1 MKETK
6 RSILIA
12 IFGPTGIGKTGLAVK
27 LAKKFN
33 GEILSVDSR
42 QVYRGM
48 DIVTGK
54 DSGNWGV
61 NLVGPSDK
69 FSAADFVKR
78 AKTVIADI
86 LKRGKVPILTVGTYF
101 YFKTLVE
108 GVETL
113 GVKPDWELR
122 EKLEEY
128 TVKGLQ
134 EELRGLDRDRLQRM
148 NRSDKR
154 NRRRLIRAIEVA
166 KLGGR
171 KQEKGLDLTV
181 VKVGLKSA
189 KDKLYE
195 KIDKRVNKRIK
206 MGAFSEAERLA
217 AAGYGWDLP
226 SMSGIGY
233 RQLRAYFEKKKSKE
247 AVIKNWKTAEHKYTR
262 QQLTWLAKDK
272 EINWFN
278 VAEKEFK
285 KEVISYLGIDLY
297 KKYGIK
303 NIG

>member
-101 YFKTLVE
+101 YFK
-108 GVETL
+108 
-113 GVKPDWELR
+113 
-122 EKLEEY
+122 
-128 TVKGLQ
+128 
-134 EELRGLDRDRLQRM
+134 DRLQRM

-233 RQLRAYFEKKKSKE
+233 RQLRAYFEKKSSKE
-247 AVIKNWKTAEHKYTR
+247 TVIKNWKIAEHKYAR

-278 VAEKEFK
+278 VAEKELK
-285 KEVISYLGIDLY
+285 KEVINYLGIDLY